1 MRADLEQAIRAD
13 EFGAPPQ
20 GPVTEAPVSS
30 NGHAPEGIFSAA
42 DLYDFMPSAVQ
53 YPMPNGKSVWV
64 HPMSPEEVT
73 WLNLMAFREV
83 QRLAVEADEAGYLRQ
98 ERAKIWQV
106 VACCRVGETGDAP
119 RVFQPENAAALRR
132 NRGWWQAVRD
142 ICRISDGLGSQET
155 ALTET
160 LRDFFGILAEALHS
174 TSSSLPNEG
183 SESACLARCGLL
195 VSSIQRRGTL
205 TPSDLEALRAATE
218 G

>member
-20 GPVTEAPVSS
+20 GPVTEAPAPS

-42 DLYDFMPSAVQ
+42 DLYEFAPVAVQ
-53 YPMPNGKSVWV
+53 FPMPNGKAVWV

-83 QRLAVEADEAGYLRQ
+83 QRMAVEGDEAGYLRQ

-106 VACCRVGETGDAP
+106 IACCRVGEAGDSP

-160 LRDFFGILAEALHS
+160 LRDFFGILAEALDKIS
-174 TSSSLPNEG
+174 VSLSNMDLG
-183 SESACLARCGLL
+183 NFSLDRCVLL
-195 VSSIQRRGTL
+195 VSSIQRRGML
-205 TPSDLEALRAATE
+205 LPSDLEALRTATE
-218 G
+218 D